1 MKRNQVNDI
10 FKEDAKRH
18 KTIITYLIFIIL
30 VFSASIVFAFL
41 YYQKNKVEYVK
52 YNEKSEV
59 DYNVYLKNNS
69 FYEYNTLKKD
79 NQYISEL
86 IDYILANFRYKL
98 SLEKEGVD
106 YMYSYRIEANA
117 TVKDTA
123 TKKNLYEYN
132 KVLVPSREF
141 SSSENEV
148 SINETLRIDY
158 TEYNNLMTEFI
169 RTYKLDHTESVLKVN
184 LYVEV
189 IGSCEEFERNTMNE
203 SITSLEIPLTNKTV
217 AIDIT
222 NNLAS
227 NSEKIV
233 VCGGNNPTN
242 FIYLVFALLML
253 IVDVVLIVN
262 LMIYEKNT
270 RSPKTIYEK
279 ELKTILSN
287 YRSYIQKVNTKFNLA
302 GYQSLKIDNF
312 TDMLEI
318 RDTTNQPILMVESTE
333 KNSVYFI
340 IPTATK
346 ILYMYNIKVSDYEKE
361 PKAKDLAKK

>member
-1 MKRNQVNDI
+1 
-10 FKEDAKRH
+10 
-18 KTIITYLIFIIL
+18 
-30 VFSASIVFAFL
+30 
-41 YYQKNKVEYVK
+41 
-52 YNEKSEV
+52 
-59 DYNVYLKNNS
+59 
-69 FYEYNTLKKD
+69 
-79 NQYISEL
+79 
-86 IDYILANFRYKL
+86 
-98 SLEKEGVD
+98 
-106 YMYSYRIEANA
+106 
-117 TVKDTA
+117 
-123 TKKNLYEYN
+123 
-132 KVLVPSREF
+132 
-141 SSSENEV
+141 
-148 SINETLRIDY
+148 
-158 TEYNNLMTEFI
+158 
-169 RTYKLDHTESVLKVN
+169 
-184 LYVEV
+184 
-189 IGSCEEFERNTMNE
+189 MNE